1 MINVERKLLLKVT
14 MPNYGNTPLT
24 NWRQFIVKIALIQ
37 GVTVSI
43 QPIQNPDPV
52 ESGTFP
58 LIPTDLAKKKKLR
71 GLFF

>member
-1 MINVERKLLLKVT
+1 MALHVADED
-14 MPNYGNTPLT
+14 YTP
-24 NWRQFIVKIALIQ
+24 
-37 GVTVSI
+37 SI
-43 QPIQNPDPV
+43 TSKYPV